1 MNDFEHRAQEIIDSA
16 RQQRLNVLI
25 WGPGDPGE
33 SGTPNSKKS
42 YDKRCLIRKEL
53 RENFP
58 RAEVKFSEEL
68 KEELKET
75 ITIRGTIP
83 QETVHAASADLVII
97 LDISRG
103 ADLELDH
110 FAKYSW
116 FRKKVWLLVPQKYLD
131 TAGLVAEVFNLIP
144 KGQRQGFTDEQFER
158 CDVAKQMSVD
168 IVMTVAALKLLE
180 T

>member
-1 MNDFEHRAQEIIDSA
+1 MNDFEHRAQEIIDLA

-33 SGTPNSKKS
+33 SGDPDAKKG
-42 YDKRCLIRKEL
+42 YAKRCLIRKEL

-58 RAEVKFSEEL
+58 RAEIKFS
-68 KEELKET
+68 EELKET

-110 FAKYSW
+110 FTKYSW
-116 FRKKVWLLVPQKYLD
+116 FRKKVWLFVPQEYLD
-131 TAGLVAEVFNLIP
+131 SAGLVAEVFKLIP
-144 KGQRQGFTDEQFER
+144 KDQRQGFTTEEFER
-158 CDVAKQMSVD
+158 CDVAKRMSVD
-168 IVMTVAALKLLE
+168 VVTTVATLKLLE
-180 T
+180 A